1 MSNISTVVPDIDV
14 NLMHRDVKLTSGQ
27 SITIRPWIS
36 TSYSNSNATFS
47 MPPPSQRVFV
57 DRVSYM
63 AQPITVTYA
72 GTTTGSAL
80 LQAGYDALR
89 AYPLSS
95 VISSTQSTINN
106 TTVSMQTSE
115 IVPRINRYKKSK
127 HWSLTPTFTDKYQVY
142 ADGVGAN
149 NNPLGV
155 YTDCVDGYMLR
166 GAFPCTIVNGATS
179 STLTTTLVE
188 PLYISPMVDDYEES
202 LGFSNVRTFDVTI
215 NYNSN
220 LARVVSHASSLATLS
235 GITVTLG
242 QPIIYQRYITPPDSY
257 VPRDLVYGHQD
268 INRFITT
275 TSTPLTSNS
284 STTIVSTNLQLN
296 AIPHH
301 IYVWCQE
308 ATANLTYAST
318 DTFLNINNISINFD
332 NRSGLLSSASEYDLY
347 LMSRANGLTD
357 ITWNEWHG
365 VTSNLAT
372 KIGTVGSLL
381 RLDFG
386 KDITLSQDSYPGKIG
401 NFNMQ
406 LNVGVTNVNQS
417 ASIANPSLYIISVVQ
432 GKYILHTSGL
442 SEIQIGISPEE
453 GEYTPFRSIVKH
465 YGGSFSDFI
474 SKVAKV
480 FTPVNKFLRDNK
492 VISTAADFVSMLPI
506 PGVSNIASTVGNVA
520 RRVGYGLPG
529 GMVSGGQSTSRAEL
543 LEAVRR
549 I

>member
-386 KDITLSQDSYPGKIG
+386 KDITLSQDSYANKIG

-406 LNVGVTNVNQS
+406 MNVGVTNVNQS